1 VPFCGNFLFAAI
13 QALTRQFHFFATHSR
28 RRQFYGFID
37 FDVAGTTAEIAGQR
51 FLDLITRRLWFLIHQ
66 FLCRQEKAGRAIAAL
81 RRAEIGEGILQRMK
95 RPARGHAFDRCDLTV
110 FGIQTQKQTRQ
121 NRTPVDQDGARA
133 ALSQLTSVLGA
144 RQRKVFAQDFKQR
157 LVRRKGHFG
166 HFTVECERDVLF
178 LFHLL
183 APLRLEGDHNFR
195 GVSPTVR
202 EGSEIKV
209 GEAFAVA
216 ADVRNPE
223 EVEQALAAT
232 VERFGRIDIVVNG
245 AAGNFLCAAEELS
258 PNGFGTVVDIDLK
271 GTFNVCRAAFAELK
285 KNQGQILNISAT
297 LHYLG
302 TPMQI
307 HVSAAKA
314 GVDALTKN
322 LAVEWG
328 RYGIRVNAIA
338 PGPIGDTEGMKRL
351 VPEPIKEK
359 LKQRIPLGRFGLI
372 EDIENAAVFLCSN
385 AASYING
392 AVIVV
397 DGGHWLASN
406 SLL

>member
-1 VPFCGNFLFAAI
+1 MSSVFVNNILKGRVAFVTGGGTGITGGVAR
-13 QALTRQFHFFATHSR
+13 ALAEAGANVVLVSR
-28 RRQFYGFID
+28 RMEHLEPAANAINDARSRPR
-37 FDVAGTTAEIAGQR
+37 GT
-51 FLDLITRRLWFLIHQ
+51 
-66 FLCRQEKAGRAIAAL
+66 
-81 RRAEIGEGILQRMK
+81 
-95 RPARGHAFDRCDLTV
+95 
-110 FGIQTQKQTRQ
+110 
-121 NRTPVDQDGARA
+121 N
-133 ALSQLTSVLGA
+133 
-144 RQRKVFAQDFKQR
+144 
-157 LVRRKGHFG
+157 
-166 HFTVECERDVLF
+166 
-178 LFHLL
+178 
-183 APLRLEGDHNFR
+183 
-195 GVSPTVR
+195 PTVS

-216 ADVRNPE
+216 ADVRKPD
-223 EVEQALAAT
+223 EVEQALSAT

-314 GVDALTKN
+314 GVDALTRN

-372 EDIENAAVFLCSN
+372 EDIENAAVFLCSD

-397 DGGHWLASN
+397 DGGHWLAAN
-406 SLL
+406 RLG